1 MRAGSKEAE
10 DFFGRERVSMCFTGA
25 SSTSPDFGDISGERQ
40 STVPRPRRSRVGSI
54 QAGSK
59 CALNFFGGSP
69 QDGGGKA
76 V

>member
-54 QAGSK
+54 QAGSN